1 MQSFL
6 LSNIVFFLALS
17 LTHTDSQVCVR
28 WAQLCSNKTQ
38 QQMELS
44 DSKEVTL
51 DFNFDIY
58 RAFTSTSGDRRE
70 QPLRNAINYQVILN
84 VVRRQ

>member
-1 MQSFL
+1 MTFPCSQHFNTDLFTVQHCFFFL
-6 LSNIVFFLALS
+6 LLLS

-38 QQMELS
+38 QQMEHS

-70 QPLRNAINYQVILN
+70 QPL
-84 VVRRQ
+84 